1 MASAY
6 EFVLD
11 AVIGFCALLILLNW
25 AGLVSWLNASA
36 KRKTKSRFSFALPF
50 IWGLGG
56 SGAMLLHPRA
66 GVPRLFWLPLILDPS
81 IGFLFVVAGCQRAV
95 RWFQNARK
103 G

>member
-11 AVIGFCALLILLNW
+11 AVIGLSGPLILLNW
-25 AGLVSWLNASA
+25 AGLISWLHASA
-36 KRKTKSRFSFALPF
+36 KRKAKSRLSFALPF

-56 SGAMLLHPRA
+56 SGVLLLHPRA
-66 GVPRLFWLPLILDPS
+66 GMPRFFWLPLVLDPS
-81 IGFLFVVAGCQRAV
+81 IGFLFVIGGWQKAV
-95 RWFQNARK
+95 RWFENARK